1 MFNSTFNQLKTKNMN
16 NSTKTTTTSCVLSSQ
31 LQQVLKDQA
40 VLETTTGSSPG
51 KTCWS
56 NFFVWGVAIMMVFS
70 SFVVSAQMNYSY
82 TFLATGQSGWTGNGT
97 RTTTAV
103 CQTTGSIRYNLYGS
117 FYSTMNFVSP
127 ALVSQGQLV
136 TMTYFTKCTPYSS
149 TSTSAAA
156 NTLNTQVQ
164 WSTSTTGPWT
174 NVGSSLPN
182 TTSATCTQ
190 RTVTFT
196 PSAGTIYVRFSSSL
210 VSTASDVYLYLDDI
224 VITSPAPP
232 ACSGTP
238 NDGTASINSTSGCA
252 NASLNLSASNLSSGP
267 GIGFQWQMSNDQG
280 TSWNDISGATTS
292 AYTLA
297 TGVSVNTSFRLKSTC
312 SNSSTTSYSNT
323 VSYAVYTCAGTLV
336 MTDSYGDGWDGSGYL
351 TLNLNGTPFAT
362 YNMTGGTSQT
372 RNICLPENST
382 YSLVLSS
389 LGNSPGEIGY
399 SFSINGSVVASAVG
413 GSLSGTAAG
422 TVLNAGIACPPPCS
436 ATPEPGNT
444 LATNSAPCL
453 GNNVTLSLQNPS
465 GAVGI
470 TYQWYN
476 SAGLI
481 DGATASSYTITNAS
495 ASSTYYCA
503 VACSNNSSVT
513 NSNPITIN
521 PYSVTTFP
529 WKENFDATSSSLGCW
544 TVSQGAGAYY
554 AWAITTSDSYYGAA
568 GPAASTRFAYLP
580 VAYASSTSNTYNL
593 LSPTISLGADPKKLK
608 YNYFLGANGHTTNLV
623 PLALQ
628 ISTDN
633 GTTYTTIYSHTPAN
647 STFATSN
654 SSPWQLNTIDLTA
667 YANMTVK
674 FKFVSNSNYNYIGT
688 VNQGIDEFTI
698 SSISPTLA
706 SASPLSVCPNNGTI
720 TITGTGFSE
729 VLGVKIGGTP
739 VTSYVINSDTQ
750 ITATVGAGT
759 DGVVTLDYSFLGT
772 NLTVNGS
779 ESITFLASPAIPTPS
794 VTSLTASFG
803 GSVSVEVNNPDPLL
817 SYSWFS
823 QATGGSAIVMPLTAC
838 ASINSTNIYLSASNG
853 QCASLRAA
861 VALTVALPVI
871 VATDV
876 SGAAQNEFC
885 GVGGNLALTAAP
897 LNTSTTSIAWQSL
910 TPGATIS
917 SLSANPTSVDFLNT
931 SDFMLT
937 ASVAGCPDYTT
948 VKSIGVYPLP
958 SAVVTTSA
966 SGVCAGTAAT
976 INSGLSAGN
985 FSATSIPYAAL
996 VAPAT
1001 ATTLVAAGV
1010 ATPALTT
1017 GGLDDGGWSGIPV
1030 GFNFNFFGDS
1040 YNTITI
1046 GTNGTLF
1053 FVPIGTTPNV
1063 ADFSFQTLPSTTE
1076 PLNMIAVLAMDN
1088 NFAGLDGGTLK
1099 YWTTGYAPNRKFI
1112 VSYEGVKEYGDTKY
1126 STSQAIFYETTG
1138 IIDVHVF
1145 SSTNV
1150 DRNKLVGINN
1160 STGTVGSLAYAS
1172 GIVASATN
1180 PIVTPFAHRFAP
1192 PADYLTIW
1200 TANGAQ
1206 IANGVNIFSQ
1216 SVSPAITTIY
1226 DISYTNQTTFC
1237 SNEPNSAQ
1245 ATMVILTDTLNGNFN
1260 TFAATATVAT
1270 ICPGIAVPLTHTY
1283 VANGGSTSGLS
1294 YQWQSS
1300 VDGGTTWSDIAG
1312 ATLPTYSAVQSVA
1325 TSYRVGIKSCAG
1337 IFVYS
1342 SPVAISITDF
1352 MTCYCTPNEGSTDDE
1367 EITNVTL
1374 STLNNSSTCDI
1385 AATGAG
1391 SVAAVYGN
1399 YTDLPATNLFQD
1411 IPVSGSL
1418 TIGSCGTYPYS
1429 SGAAI
1434 FIDYN
1439 HNGLFTDAGERV
1451 WSNGST
1457 ANIANVP
1464 ASIVSASFTPP
1475 LTSLPGLTRM
1485 RIISSWNISGNNILP
1500 CTSPSYG
1507 EVEDYIVNIVAPP
1520 AAPAPPIATND
1531 GSCILGETISMVG
1544 TAPEGVA
1551 YYWQTTANGT
1561 SLDNSASTWIVYASG
1576 TYYIRAYASL
1586 GGQWSTATAI
1596 TLSAF
1601 PIVAPPTAITNL
1613 SGTPYCAAVT
1623 LQAGAAPLAT
1633 TYYWQG
1639 TNPIGVSNALPA
1651 STNATA
1657 TATGTYY
1664 IAARND
1670 TTLCWSATTSISV
1683 VVYPAPTGTAVA
1695 SQPASCASPNGSV
1708 LFNVSGVGGLA
1719 LGAAGVISS
1728 DFSTA
1733 TLPAGATLAG
1743 NDALIVGGQLQLT
1756 SAQNSKT
1763 GGILI
1768 PNPMNVSSNNYQIDF
1783 DFITTSSGSSTPA
1796 DGLSYSY
1803 GPDVVALPVADSW
1816 ITDGSVVGPAQSN
1829 PENGSGS
1836 ALKVAFDAYTN
1847 GSNTEGVYLMYNA
1860 PIKNQFP
1867 TSTGV
1872 LNYNPNVA
1880 WRATATAGATTHVTV
1895 TINDAGQLNMLL
1907 NGVPFITNQQLPA
1920 SYLTA
1925 NKATW
1930 KHALSART
1938 GGLNQG
1944 HFIDNLN
1951 IQYGNNNM
1959 FEYSID
1965 DNTWTTTNPIS
1976 AAPGTYNASVRYA
1989 GVGGC
1994 VVSLGSVTIAPFSI
2008 NQVSISAPDVL
2019 ACPGEVMTI
2028 NAVVTGLSNNLTYQW
2043 QSSVDN
2049 GVFWSDIAGATSTSV
2064 SAAQTVAS
2072 LYRLGV
2078 SYCTGEYVYTSPLS
2092 IAMDYIAEPTIT
2104 VSSSES
2110 SVCYGTPVTFTANV
2124 ANEGT
2129 LPSVCNYTFN
2139 KLDSYGDGWNGNT
2152 MSVLQGTTVVA
2163 TLGLASGS
2171 SAAQTVSL
2179 QSGLT
2184 YTLFWNLGGSW
2195 GAEVGINIVDPS
2207 GTTIYTMPFSSSTLN
2222 GTTLTTITPNCSS
2235 SQILMA
2241 NATIAWQVNGVAVS
2255 GANGL
2260 TYTTSSL
2267 ISGQSVTASVRINYP
2282 CLSDTVVSLPA
2293 ALVVAPA
2300 LIPTVTVASSASSV
2314 CQGTPVTFTAS
2325 GSPANVA
2332 ASGTSCNYTFNSID
2346 LFGDGWNGAQMQV
2359 MNGTTTVATLALA
2372 SGSSA
2377 AQTVSLQSGISY
2389 SLVWNTAGLYPEE
2402 VGVSVVNASGVTVYS
2417 MDFANDAFAGTTLAT
2432 IAADCPA
2439 PATYQW
2445 RLNGSPIGGATGETY
2460 TSSALSPTDVL
2471 TVSYSTNAPCYS
2483 TVPVVSA
2490 AAPLVVVAN
2499 SVVTTPV
2506 TATYSYTWADNGQTY
2521 TASGLY
2527 SGSVTNCVTQKLNL
2541 TILQP
2546 TVTFQVDMAQ
2556 SNAPAGAIP
2565 YVNGLYTMT
2574 NIGGSIWSA
2583 TVPLPGNT
2591 VYEYKFTYNV
2601 LAGSENLAGSSCVVT
2616 SNGNRSVSVGTTNM
2630 VLPLVCWNSCS
2641 ACPGGLTLKVFLD
2654 GYYVNGSSPAE
2665 MRAAR
2670 YINLV
2675 AAIPSGSGYAAA
2687 LAALSG
2693 NTQDVDLITVQ
2704 LRSTTNTETIL
2715 HTATPM
2721 LKKDGSVFC
2730 VFPESA
2736 IGGSYYVV
2744 VDHRASMPLWSQN
2757 PITLTTS
2764 SILNFANTLASAYS
2778 DGDALLTPMKTIS
2791 SGLYGIWMGELDQT
2805 GYLDAFDYS
2814 NLEGDI
2820 YESGYL
2826 GQYLLDGDL
2835 NGDAYVDASDYAV
2848 FDFNSIRGLYEQ
2860 RPY

>member
-1 MFNSTFNQLKTKNMN
+1 MFNSTFLQTKNNNMN
-16 NSTKTTTTSCVLSSQ
+16 NSTKTTTTSCVLSSTSFFKSLSLALVLFSFLGGNLWAQ
-31 LQQVLKDQA
+31 ISLPYSESFSGITVANGFPTVTGGTWTRTGTTTLQPTYITNQSSYNRSGNGDTKFMSFRYGNAGNLYAVGPFTLTAGVTYKPSVLYKADGGNGHGPLTINYGTAATIAAQTNLIA
-40 VLETTTGSSPG
+40 SVPANITNAAFATLSGTFSPATTGSYY
-51 KTCWS
+51 
-56 NFFVWGVAIMMVFS
+56 I
-70 SFVVSAQMNYSY
+70 
-82 TFLATGQSGWTGNGT
+82 
-97 RTTTAV
+97 
-103 CQTTGSIRYNLYGS
+103 SIKLVNTYG
-117 FYSTMNFVSP
+117 P
-127 ALVSQGQLV
+127 W
-136 TMTYFTKCTPYSS
+136 YFTIDDFAMSV
-149 TSTSAAA
+149 
-156 NTLNTQVQ
+156 VQ
-164 WSTSTTGPWT
+164 P
-174 NVGSSLPN
+174 
-182 TTSATCTQ
+182 
-190 RTVTFT
+190 
-196 PSAGTIYVRFSSSL
+196 
-210 VSTASDVYLYLDDI
+210 
-224 VITSPAPP
+224 
-232 ACSGTP
+232 CSGTP

-252 NASLNLSASNLSSGP
+252 NASLNLSASNLSSGL
-267 GIGFQWQMSNDQG
+267 GLGFQWQMSNDQG
-280 TSWNDISGATTS
+280 TSWNDITGATTS

-297 TGVSVNTSFRLKSTC
+297 GGVSVNTSFRLKSTC

-323 VSYAVYTCAGTLV
+323 VSYNVNTCTGSIT
-336 MTDSYGDGWDGSGYL
+336 MTDSYGDGWNGAVV
-351 TLNLNGTPFAT
+351 TLNINGSSFAT
-362 YNMTGGTSQT
+362 YSLATGSSQT
-372 RNICLPENST
+372 INFCVPSASSYT
-382 YSLVLSS
+382 LVLTNGGSFLS
-389 LGNSPGEIGY
+389 EVGL
-399 SFSINGSVVASAVG
+399 SFSINGGVVYSA
-413 GSLSGTAAG
+413 AAG
-422 TVLNAGIACPPPCS
+422 TMTVGATLSSGIACPPACS
-436 ATPEPGNT
+436 ETPAPGNT
-444 LATNSAPCL
+444 LATNSAPCF
-453 GNNVTLSLQNPS
+453 GDNVTLSLQNPS
-465 GAVGI
+465 GGVGI

-481 DGATASSYTITNAS
+481 DGATASSYTITAAS
-495 ASSTYYCA
+495 VSSTYYCA

-529 WKENFDATSSSLGCW
+529 WKENFDVTSSSLGCW
-544 TVSQGAGAYY
+544 TNSQGTGASS
-554 AWAITTSDSYYGAA
+554 AWALATEDANNGAA
-568 GPAASTRFAYLP
+568 APAASNRFAYLN
-580 VAYASSTSNTYNL
+580 VYYASDTYNTYNL

-608 YNYFLGANGHTTNLV
+608 YNYFLGANGYTTTPV

-628 ISTDN
+628 VSTDN
-633 GTTYTTIYSHTPAN
+633 GTTWSTIYSHTPEN
-647 STFATSN
+647 STFATS
-654 SSPWQLNTIDLTA
+654 STSPWQLNTIDLTA

-674 FKFVSNSNYNYIGT
+674 FKFVSNSNYGYST
-688 VNQGIDEFTI
+688 CNQGIDEFTI
-698 SSISPTLA
+698 SSITPTLA
-706 SASPLSVCPNNGTI
+706 SASPLSVCPNNGAI

-729 VLGVKIGGTP
+729 VSGVKIGGTP

-759 DGVVTLDYSFLGT
+759 DGVVTLDYSSFGT
-772 NLTVNGS
+772 ALTIAGS

-794 VTSLTASFG
+794 VASLTVPFG
-803 GSVSVEVNNPDPLL
+803 GSVSVDVNNPDLL
-817 SYSWFS
+817 LDYSWFS
-823 QATGGSAIVMPLTAC
+823 QATGGSEIEMPLTAC
-838 ASINSTNIYLSASNG
+838 ASINSTNIYLSAYDG
-853 QCASLRAA
+853 QCASLRAE
-861 VALTVALPVI
+861 VAITVALPEI
-871 VATDV
+871 VASDV
-876 SGAAQNEFC
+876 SGVPQNEFC
-885 GVGGNLALTAAP
+885 GVGGNLALTATP

-910 TPGATIS
+910 TPGATITN
-917 SLSANPTSVDFLNT
+917 LSANPTSVDLLNT

-937 ASVAGCPDYTT
+937 ASVDGCPDYTA

-958 SAVVTTSA
+958 SATVTTSA
-966 SGVCAGTAAT
+966 SGVCAGTSAT

-985 FSATSIPYAAL
+985 FTATPIPYAAL

-1001 ATTLVAAGV
+1001 ASTLV
-1010 ATPALTT
+1010 T
-1017 GGLDDGGWSGIPV
+1017 GGAMNVTPDLSYGWVGDLDDAGWSNIPV
-1030 GFNFNFFGDS
+1030 GFDFNFFGDS

-1046 GTNGTLF
+1046 GTNGTVF
-1053 FVPIGTTPNV
+1053 FVPINTTPNV
-1063 ADFSFQTLPSTTE
+1063 SDYSFTTLPSTSE

-1088 NFAGLDGGTLK
+1088 NLSGATGGTVK
-1099 YWTTGYAPNRKFI
+1099 YWTTGYAPNRKFV
-1112 VSYEGVKEYGDTKY
+1112 VSYEGVKEYGDEKY
-1126 STSQAIFYETTG
+1126 STAQAIFYETTG
-1138 IIDVHVF
+1138 FIDIHVF
-1145 SSTNV
+1145 SSTNI
-1150 DRNKLVGINN
+1150 DQNKLVGINN
-1160 STGTVGSLAYAS
+1160 SDGTIGSLAYAS
-1172 GIVASATN
+1172 GTVESATN
-1180 PIVTPFAHRFAP
+1180 PIVTPFAHRFSP

-1200 TANGAQ
+1200 TANGEQ
-1206 IANGVNIFSQ
+1206 IANGVNIFEQ
-1216 SVSPAITTIY
+1216 SVSPTITTLY

-1245 ATMVILTDTLNGNFN
+1245 TTMVILGDTVVGD
-1260 TFAATATVAT
+1260 FAATATVAST
-1270 ICPGIAVPLTHTY
+1270 CPGIAVPLTHTY
-1283 VANGGSTSGLS
+1283 VGPNNSNSGLS
-1294 YQWQSS
+1294 YQWESS
-1300 VDGGTTWSDIAG
+1300 IDGGATWLVIAG
-1312 ATLPTYSAVQSVA
+1312 ATLPTYSAIQSVA
-1325 TSYRVGIKSCAG
+1325 TSYRVGIQACLGDTA
-1337 IFVYS
+1337 YS
-1342 SPVAISITDF
+1342 SPVAISILDF
-1352 MTCYCTPNEGSTDDE
+1352 MTCYCTPNTGYTGDE

-1374 STLNNSSTCDI
+1374 STLNNSSTCEDV
-1385 AATGAG
+1385 APGLG

-1399 YTDLPATNLFQD
+1399 YTDLPATNLFQGM
-1411 IPVSGSL
+1411 PVSGSL
-1418 TIGSCGTYPYS
+1418 TIGSCGS
-1429 SGAAI
+1429 FSGLSGAAI

-1439 HNGLFTDAGERV
+1439 HNGFFTDAGEKV

-1457 ANIANVP
+1457 ANIQCVP
-1464 ASIVSASFTPP
+1464 ASTVSASFTPP
-1475 LTSLPGLTRM
+1475 LTSVSGLTRM
-1485 RIISSWNISGNNILP
+1485 RIIGSWNTAGVNILP
-1500 CTSPSYG
+1500 CTSPGWG
-1507 EVEDYIVNIVAPP
+1507 EVEDYMVNIVPPP
-1520 AAPAPPIATND
+1520 AAPAAPIATND
-1531 GSCILGETISMVG
+1531 GSCILGDTISMVG

-1586 GGQWSTATAI
+1586 GGQWSAATAI

-1601 PIVAPPTAITNL
+1601 PIVSPPTEITNL

-1657 TATGTYY
+1657 TASGTYY

-1695 SQPASCASPNGSV
+1695 SQPASCDSINGSV

-1743 NDALIVGGQLQLT
+1743 NDAIIVGGQLQLT
-1756 SAQNSKT
+1756 SAANSMN
-1763 GGILI
+1763 GGMLI
-1768 PNPMNVSSNNYQIDF
+1768 PNPLNVSSNNYQIDF
-1783 DFITTSSGSSTPA
+1783 DFITTTSGSSTPA

-1803 GPDVVALPVADSW
+1803 GPDVVALPAAFSW
-1816 ITDGSVVGPAQSN
+1816 ITDGSVVGPAESN

-1872 LNYNPNVA
+1872 LNYTNNVA
-1880 WRATATAGATTHVTV
+1880 WRATETAGATTHVTV

-1907 NGVPFITNQQLPA
+1907 NGAPYITNQQLPA

-1930 KHALSART
+1930 KHAFSART
-1938 GGLNQG
+1938 GGFNQG

-1951 IQYGNNNM
+1951 IQYGNSNM
-1959 FEYSID
+1959 FEYSLD
-1965 DNTWTTTNPIS
+1965 DNTWTTANPIS
-1976 AAPGTYNASVRYA
+1976 TAPGTYNASVRYA

-2028 NAVVTGLSNNLTYQW
+2028 NAVVSGMSNNLTYQW
-2043 QSSVDN
+2043 QRSIDN
-2049 GVFWSDIAGATSTSV
+2049 GVTWDDIAGATSTSV

-2078 SYCTGEYVYTSPLS
+2078 SYCTGEYAYTSPLS

-2110 SVCYGTPVTFTANV
+2110 SVCYGTPVTFTANI

-2129 LPSVCNYTFN
+2129 LPSACNYTFN
-2139 KLDSYGDGWNGNT
+2139 MLDSYGDGWNGNT

-2184 YTLFWNLGGSW
+2184 YTLFWNPTPTSYTYPG
-2195 GAEVGINIVDPS
+2195 EVGINVVNPS
-2207 GTTIYTMPFSSSTLN
+2207 GTIIYSMPFGSDGLK
-2222 GTTLTTITPNCSS
+2222 GTTLTTITPNCTSTATES
-2235 SQILMA
+2235 LLAFS
-2241 NATIAWQVNGVAVS
+2241 TIAWQVDGVAVS

-2260 TYTTSSL
+2260 TYSTSSL

-2300 LIPTVTVASSASSV
+2300 LIPTVTVASSASTV

-2332 ASGTSCNYTFNSID
+2332 GPGTSCNYTFNMLDSW
-2346 LFGDGWNGAQMQV
+2346 GDGWSGNTMSVLQ
-2359 MNGTTTVATLALA
+2359 GTTVVATLGLA

-2389 SLVWNTAGLYPEE
+2389 SLEWNTVGSYPEE

-2417 MDFANDAFAGTTLAT
+2417 MDFFNDDLAGTTLAT

-2460 TSSALSPTDVL
+2460 TTSALSPTDVL

-2490 AAPLVVVAN
+2490 NAPLVVVAN
-2499 SVVTTPV
+2499 TVVTTPV

-2565 YVNGLYTMT
+2565 YVNGTYPMT

-2616 SNGNRSVSVGTTNM
+2616 INGNRSVSVDTTNM

-2670 YINLV
+2670 YLNLA
-2675 AAIPSGSGYAAA
+2675 AAIPSGPGYAAA

-2744 VDHRASMPLWSQN
+2744 VDHRASMPLWSQDS
-2757 PITLTTS
+2757 ITLSTS
-2764 SILNFANTLASAYS
+2764 STLNFANTLASAYS

-2791 SGLYGIWMGELDQT
+2791 SGLYGIWMGELDED

-2826 GQYLLDGDL
+2826 GLYLLDGDL

-2848 FDFNSIRGLYEQ
+2848 YDGNSILGLYEQ